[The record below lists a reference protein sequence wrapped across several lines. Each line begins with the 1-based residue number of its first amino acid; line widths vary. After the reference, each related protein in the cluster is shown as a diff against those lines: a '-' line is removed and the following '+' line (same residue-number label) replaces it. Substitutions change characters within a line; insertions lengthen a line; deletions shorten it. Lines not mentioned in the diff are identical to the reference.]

1 MQRPSG
7 GWAAILSHKI
17 SVMNFNDYLNYT
29 LDALR
34 SVDSEEV
41 SGLIDMLFAAYQQ
54 GSTVFVIGNGGSA
67 ANASHFAQDLAKG
80 TLAAPDQQKRL
91 RAMSLTDN
99 LPFFSALAN
108 DEGYDSVFVQ
118 QLRTYANQGDLL
130 IAISGSGNSPNIL
143 NAVHHANANGMKTVG
158 ITGFNGGTLREI
170 AHSGVHVQLDDMC
183 TSESIHSVVFHYVI
197 LQLQERIAAEQ
208 SVV

>member
-1 MQRPSG
+1 
-7 GWAAILSHKI
+7 
-17 SVMNFNDYLNYT
+17 MNFNDYLDYT

-34 SVDSEEV
+34 SVDAGEV
-41 SGLIDMLFAAYQQ
+41 NGLIDMLFAAYQQ
-54 GSTVFVIGNGGSA
+54 GNTVFVIGNGGSA

-80 TLAAPDQQKRL
+80 TLAVPDQQKRL

-118 QLRTYANQGDLL
+118 QLRTYADAGDLL
-130 IAISGSGNSPNIL
+130 IAISGSGNSPNVL
-143 NAVHHANANGMKTVG
+143 NAVRHANENGMKTVG
-158 ITGFNGGTLREI
+158 ITGFDGGALREI
-170 AHSGVHVQLDDMC
+170 AHGGVHVQLDDMC

-197 LQLQERIAAEQ
+197 LQLQEKIAAEQ